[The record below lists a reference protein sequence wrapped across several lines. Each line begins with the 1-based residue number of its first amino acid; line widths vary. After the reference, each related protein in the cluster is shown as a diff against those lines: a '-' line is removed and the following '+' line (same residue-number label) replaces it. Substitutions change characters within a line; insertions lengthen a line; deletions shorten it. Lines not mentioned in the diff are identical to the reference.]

1 MQLSHARSTTSEA
14 NGQNVLDQSRT
25 KFLSDL
31 VTYVIVIIFSLVIL
45 VPACGCSRPRL
56 KRTARYSCSL
66 RGGSPKTLNWKN
78 FPESLTFLPF
88 AQYFANTSL
97 ITFAAMIGQ
106 LVSSPM
112 VAFAFARLRA
122 RKKEVLFILILA
134 TMMLPWQVT
143 MIPLFLGYKMVGL
156 VDTFV
161 PLILPNF
168 FGSAFFIFLLRQF
181 FLTISPELGD
191 AAKIDGCGYFQIFTR
206 IYLPLSK
213 PALATVAIFTFMSN
227 WNDFMGPL
235 IYLSKSENWTLTS
248 VERFTGMYGTTAWE
262 PAHGGFAH
270 YRYALHTFVLL
281 RPRYFI
287 QGIVITDERINLCL
301 QPPLLRFEMS
311 RRRTASCML

>member
-14 NGQNVLDQSRT
+14 KPVKMFWTKSRT
-25 KFLSDL
+25 KFLGDL

-45 VPACGCSRPRL
+45 VPVLWMLSTALKENSEVFLFPPRWI
-56 KRTARYSCSL
+56 
-66 RGGSPKTLNWKN
+66 PKTLNWKN

-235 IYLSKSENWTLTS
+235 IYLSKSENWTLTLGLS
-248 VERFTGMYGTTAWE
+248 RFTGMYGTTAWNLLMAASLITVL
-262 PAHGGFAH
+262 PCILLFFFAQ
-270 YRYALHTFVLL
+270 
-281 RPRYFI
+281 RYFI
-287 QGIVITDERINLCL
+287 QGIVITGVKG
-301 QPPLLRFEMS
+301 
-311 RRRTASCML
+311 